1 LAIEAL
7 TGPLPHDRGAARI
20 AGLSA
25 LKGLVLY
32 GAILTFAGLY
42 GDFIVQITTAR
53 QGTVPRLDAALV
65 SAAAA
70 LAGVLGSAFAL
81 EIGTTTQDSSTNHN
95 LSQAIERASTTKE
108 RTATRIWQV
117 LSLEPKSTSS
127 ASWPKTFGIWVY
139 AIVASAVAMTYVLNQ
154 NETPATIKAL
164 GVAFGGY
171 VIALVTAAYK
181 GDS

>member
-1 LAIEAL
+1 MAIEAL
-7 TGPLPHDRGAARI
+7 TGPLAHDRVAPRI

-32 GAILTFAGLY
+32 GAIFTFAGLY
-42 GDFIVQITTAR
+42 VDFIVQITTAR
-53 QGTVPRLDAALV
+53 PGATPKLDAALV

-81 EIGTTTQDSSTNHN
+81 EIGTTTQDSATNHT
-95 LSQAIERASTTKE
+95 LSQAIQQASTVKQ
-108 RTATRIWQV
+108 RTATRIWQA

-139 AIVASAVAMTYVLNQ
+139 AIVASAVAATYVFNQ
-154 NETPATIKAL
+154 NETPGTIKAL
-164 GVAFGGY
+164 AVAFGGY

-181 GDS
+181 SDS

>member
-1 LAIEAL
+1 MAIESL
-7 TGPLPHDRGAARI
+7 TGPIPHDRAAPRI

-32 GAILTFAGLY
+32 SAILTFAGLY
-42 GDFIVQITTAR
+42 IDFIVQIGTAR
-53 QGTVPRLDAALV
+53 AGAPPKLDAALV

-81 EIGTTTQDSSTNHN
+81 EIGTTTPDSSTNRN
-95 LSQAIERASTTKE
+95 LDQALERASTG
-108 RTATRIWQV
+108 RQWAAARARQL
-117 LSLEPKSTSS
+117 LSLEPKSTRS

-139 AIVASAVAMTYVLNQ
+139 AVVAAAVAITYVFNQ
-154 NETPATIKAL
+154 NETPGTIKAL
-164 GVAFGGY
+164 AVSFGGY

-181 GDS
+181 GDG

>member
-1 LAIEAL
+1 MAIEAL
-7 TGPLPHDRGAARI
+7 TGPLPDDQPAPGI

-32 GAILTFAGLY
+32 GAVLTFAGLY
-42 GDFIVQITTAR
+42 IDFIVQITTAR
-53 QGTVPRLDAALV
+53 SGAPPKLDAALV

-81 EIGTTTQDSSTNHN
+81 EIGTPTPESSTNHN
-95 LSQAIERASTTKE
+95 LSQAMERASGTKE

-117 LSLEPKSTSS
+117 LSLEPKSIGS

-139 AIVASAVAMTYVLNQ
+139 AIVASAVAITYVCNQ
-154 NETPATIKAL
+154 QETPGTIKAL
-164 GVAFGGY
+164 AVAFGGY
-171 VIALVTAAYK
+171 VVALVTAAYK
-181 GDS
+181 SDS